1 MPVTRFLVAAALA
14 AFLGAAPLARAQDA
28 PRDDALDELLQKLEG
43 DKAPEKAPADAD
55 KGAEK
60 PSGEKEKG
68 ERPVAPGTD
77 RPSGEVAPKDQALDS
92 LLEKL
97 GETKDAP
104 EAAGKPSAKPEGMP
118 PAGPKPDGAKAD
130 DKLGKEDED
139 LDEHIA
145 ELMGRKKKKK
155 DQDDQQQQ
163 EGGPLAETIKKMREV
178 EQRLSKPD
186 TGDETRQKQGQIVKD
201 LDTVLEMARKMAQQG
216 KGKASKKVPGQQ
228 QPGDQ
233 QSNNPG
239 AQPGGAPRQKAE
251 KPENKRSLANAKDE
265 WGHLPPDLK
274 TEMNNVSNEKPLPKK
289 QDLITRYYLSVAKKS
304 LSREE

>member
-1 MPVTRFLVAAALA
+1 MPAMRFLVAAALA
-14 AFLGAAPLARAQDA
+14 AFLGSAPLVRAQDA
-28 PRDDALDELLQKLEG
+28 PKDDALDELLQKLEG
-43 DKAPEKAPADAD
+43 NKAPADGD

-77 RPSGEVAPKDQALDS
+77 RPSGEVSSKDRALDS

-97 GETKDAP
+97 GETRDAP
-104 EAAGKPSAKPEGMP
+104 EAAGKPSARPEGMP
-118 PAGPKPDGAKAD
+118 PAKPEGAKAD

-155 DQDDQQQQ
+155 NQDEQQQ

-186 TGDETRQKQGQIVKD
+186 TGDETRQKQGEIVKD
-201 LDTVLEMARKMAQQG
+201 LDSVLEMARKMAQQG
-216 KGKASKKVPGQQ
+216 KATKMVKVPGQQ

-233 QSNNPG
+233 QGNNPG
-239 AQPGGAPRQKAE
+239 AQPGGGPRQKAE